1 MTEVEVVQSLREL
14 GAAEPRK
21 RGILF
26 WTALSIITFLGFTI
40 VLQRDFLISTI
51 ALTAVVLAHELGH
64 FLAMRMLGF
73 QNVNLYLIPFMGGLA
88 TGTKHAAPAWQIAIF
103 LFAGPLPGLIFGALL
118 WISLPREIEVISP
131 DTLPLHT
138 NFIYVSAMILVS
150 LNAFN
155 LLPFLPLD
163 GGRIVRLLIDG
174 ARVRLTVIF
183 SMISSIVI
191 VSIAIANSSWIMLL
205 FSVLY
210 LCTLPSTVRLSR
222 KTAELRPQLSGMA
235 SELSRIS
242 DEDGAVLLK
251 AANDIISREYQFY
264 SREPNEMN
272 EHLLETAKALVYAPL
287 RMWNFESIG
296 YFCCDFFDGFLKRIG
311 NLLNDLLCLADGL
324 IGLAFLAKRVVAD

>member
-1 MTEVEVVQSLREL
+1 
-14 GAAEPRK
+14 
-21 RGILF
+21 
-26 WTALSIITFLGFTI
+26 
-40 VLQRDFLISTI
+40 
-51 ALTAVVLAHELGH
+51 
-64 FLAMRMLGF
+64 
-73 QNVNLYLIPFMGGLA
+73 
-88 TGTKHAAPAWQIAIF
+88 
-103 LFAGPLPGLIFGALL
+103 
-118 WISLPREIEVISP
+118 
-131 DTLPLHT
+131 
-138 NFIYVSAMILVS
+138 MILVF

-174 ARVRLTVIF
+174 ARVRLTGIF